1 MSGDVSDAYGGH
13 QKPAQV
19 DVAGDEVRRDLQ
31 KRLQVRASHVGMETF
46 GRSPVLTD
54 EPNIGIVARLMTSE
68 AVSS

>member
-1 MSGDVSDAYGGH
+1 MEVIKNRRRSMSLAMRC
-13 QKPAQV
+13 
-19 DVAGDEVRRDLQ
+19 RRDLQ